1 MLRFNAHSHGSH
13 RRYRAIRQIHLVVGA
28 WGALAAVLYG
38 ATGLVLNHRFGDQAW
53 SQGSSEDAGHHVL
66 QVPQA
71 ARTDAESLSLWLRTS
86 RGLDAQVI
94 RKDAKTATGRQGAR
108 AWTLTGGSAR
118 LSWSL
123 DYVPG
128 SATAELSEKRQTTL
142 AALLRL
148 HKAVG
153 GGWGWRLLSDSF
165 AIAMLL
171 LGLSGLWMWARG
183 RSARQMVLSVA
194 GTVSVLLAVVLIPAL
209 S

>member
-13 RRYRAIRQIHLVVGA
+13 HRYRVIRQIHLVVGA

-71 ARTDAESLSLWLRTS
+71 ARRDAESLSLWLRTS

-94 RKDAKTATGRQGAR
+94 RKDAKPSTGGHDAGK
-108 AWTLTGGSAR
+108 WTLTGGSAR
-118 LSWSL
+118 QSWSL
-123 DYVPG
+123 DYSPG
-128 SATAELSEKRQTTL
+128 NATAELSEKRQTTL